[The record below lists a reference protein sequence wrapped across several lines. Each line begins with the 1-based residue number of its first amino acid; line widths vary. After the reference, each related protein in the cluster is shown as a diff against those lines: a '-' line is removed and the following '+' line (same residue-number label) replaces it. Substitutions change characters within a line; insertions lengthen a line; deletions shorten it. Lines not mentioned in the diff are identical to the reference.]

1 MAVRAEPE
9 NRYAHEV
16 RLDVYQYRR
25 GLETSLMA
33 EGIFGTVANESKSL
47 LEEG

>member
-9 NRYAHEV
+9 NRHAHEV

-33 EGIFGTVANESKSL
+33 KGLFGTAANESKSL
-47 LEEG
+47 LGEE